1 MGTEVGRIE
10 KEFVFK
16 SLVDDSVPCDLHGSR
31 REFACRFS
39 GTGEDRL
46 QLSPMEGQLEG
57 IAVGEEVRVFFY
69 LKNNYHT
76 FASKVVEITPDH
88 VVVQQPPGV
97 YKNLQRKYERVKLEG
112 AIDVS
117 FSLRGTKVELNFP
130 KSDRFNPVE
139 PPEED
144 VTFDSRKIHDV
155 VQAFRIKMQTVTS
168 DNKIIMLRDRM
179 PRQWEEKTIVRMG
192 KSLWI
197 PSTSEDFPARD
208 PFPDERV
215 ITKGEL
221 IALEE
226 EAGSA
231 PYVITSKLG
240 NILYEK
246 SKKDIVSELWCPVL
260 YNEYVVGY
268 IHVWN
273 TGAKRERI
281 SRDTIEYVQQFAK
294 VLCYAL
300 VTNGYFKV
308 ENSTERRYEAPIIDL
323 SAAGLLFAHTSADL
337 AKELLVHTDLDLT
350 ILLGGGDKPSTAP
363 RTIRVGG
370 RIMRKFR
377 DAENAYFG
385 VLFLRIEEE
394 DFKHLFRYLYGK
406 DFDPAFEG
414 KWEGGAPPPP
424 LDIS

>member
-16 SLVDDSVPCDLHGSR
+16 TLADGQVPCDVHGSQK
-31 REFACRFS
+31 EFACRFS
-39 GTGEDRL
+39 GINEDRL
-46 QLSPMEGQLEG
+46 ELAPVSGTLEG
-57 IAVGEEVRVFFY
+57 ISAGEEVRVFFY

-76 FASKVVEITPDH
+76 FASRVTEVRPDLL
-88 VVVQQPPGV
+88 VVQQPPGV
-97 YKNLQRKYERVKLEG
+97 YKNLQRKFERVKLAG
-112 AIDVS
+112 SIDVS
-117 FSLRGTKVELNFP
+117 FSLKGTKVELNFP
-130 KSDRFNPVE
+130 KSDRYNPVE
-139 PPEED
+139 PPEENEG
-144 VTFDSRKIHDV
+144 FDQRRIHDV
-155 VQAFRIKMQTVTS
+155 VQAFRIKMQTITT
-168 DNKIIMLRDRM
+168 DNKIIMLRDRL
-179 PRQWEEKTIVRMG
+179 PRQWEEKTIVRTG

-197 PSTSEDFPARD
+197 PSTAEDFPSRD

-215 ITKGEL
+215 ITKAEL

-246 SKKDIVSELWCPVL
+246 TKKDIVSELWCPVV

-268 IHVWN
+268 VHTWN

-323 SAAGLLFAHTSADL
+323 SASGLLFAHTSADL
-337 AKELLVHTDLDLT
+337 VKELLVHTDLDLT
-350 ILLGGGDKPSTAP
+350 IQMDSRAPGTPS
-363 RTIRVGG
+363 RTIKVGG

-385 VLFLRIEEE
+385 VLFMRIEQE
-394 DFKHLFRYLYGK
+394 DFEYLFRYLYGK
-406 DFDPAFEG
+406 DFDPSLEG

-424 LDIS
+424 LDMS

>member
-16 SLVDDSVPCDLHGSR
+16 SLVDDKVPCDLHGSR

-39 GTGEDRL
+39 GISADRL
-46 QLSPMEGQLEG
+46 EMAPLEG
-57 IAVGEEVRVFFY
+57 KLDGISVGEEIRVFFY

-76 FASKVVEITPDH
+76 FASRVTEISADRVT
-88 VVVQQPPGV
+88 VQQPPGV
-97 YKNLQRKYERVKLEG
+97 YKNLQRKYERIKPPGSV
-112 AIDVS
+112 DVS
-117 FSLRGTKVELNFP
+117 FSLQGSKVELNFP
-130 KSDRFNPVE
+130 KSDRFSAVE
-139 PPEED
+139 PPEKD
-144 VTFDSRKIHDV
+144 VTFDETRINDV
-155 VQAFRIKMQTVTS
+155 VKAFRVKMQTLTT
-168 DNKIIMLRDRM
+168 DNKIIMLRDRV
-179 PRQWEEKTIVRMG
+179 PRLWEEKTIIRLG

-197 PSTSEDFPARD
+197 PSTSEDFPTRD

-215 ITKGEL
+215 ITKSEL

-240 NILYEK
+240 NIIYEK
-246 SKKDIVSELWCPVL
+246 TKKDIVSELWCPVL

-268 IHVWN
+268 IHAWN
-273 TGAKRERI
+273 TGARRERI

-294 VLCYAL
+294 VMCYSL

-323 SAAGLLFAHTSADL
+323 SASGLLFAHTSADL
-337 AKELLVHTDLDLT
+337 AKELLVHSDLELT
-350 ILLGGGDKPSTAP
+350 LQLDGSEGAPS

-385 VLFLRIEEE
+385 VLFMRIEPD
-394 DFKHLFRYLYGK
+394 DFGSLFRYLYGK
-406 DFDPAFEG
+406 DFDPSLEG

-424 LDIS
+424 LDMG